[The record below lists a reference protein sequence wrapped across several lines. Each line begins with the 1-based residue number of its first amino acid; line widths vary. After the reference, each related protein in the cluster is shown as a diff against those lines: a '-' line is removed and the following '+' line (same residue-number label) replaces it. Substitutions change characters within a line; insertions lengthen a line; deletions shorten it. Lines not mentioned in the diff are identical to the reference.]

1 MSLPN
6 PLFEASYERLFGGNI
21 ALGPETDAFFERFYE
36 HFLRHE
42 EVTRLFARTDM
53 RKQVQMLKRSM
64 LHLVSFYVI
73 DEPNAELTR
82 LASLHRALRIRP
94 ALLDQWLL
102 ALLETVRELDPQ
114 CDERTELAWCW
125 AVTPGITY
133 MRLGMG
139 AT

>member
-6 PLFEASYERLFGGNI
+6 PLFESSYKRLFGGDV
-21 ALGPETDAFFERFYE
+21 ALGQETDAFFERFYD
-36 HFLRHE
+36 HFLE
-42 EVTRLFARTDM
+42 NPEVAELFVDTDM
-53 RKQVQMLKRSM
+53 SQQVQMLKRSL

-82 LASLHRALRIRP
+82 LAQLHRTLGIRSV
-94 ALLDQWLL
+94 LLDQWLL
-102 ALLETVRELDPQ
+102 ALLATVRELDEA

-125 AVTPGITY
+125 AVAPGMTY
-133 MRLGMG
+133 MRLGMA